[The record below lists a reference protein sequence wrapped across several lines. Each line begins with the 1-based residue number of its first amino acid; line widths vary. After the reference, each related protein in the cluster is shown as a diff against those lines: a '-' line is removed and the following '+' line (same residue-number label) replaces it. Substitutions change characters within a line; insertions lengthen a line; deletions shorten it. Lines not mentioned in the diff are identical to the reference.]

1 MPPQKSCSACAHP
14 AAREVG
20 LCRARADKQ
29 TQRVQER
36 VVLCRSV
43 LCCTLDNFPIL
54 SVSGP
59 GKLLNHPQPDS

>member
-1 MPPQKSCSACAHP
+1 MPSRVTAMPNRVKAMPSGFKFAGAAMPPQKSCSACAHP

-36 VVLCRSV
+36 VVL
-43 LCCTLDNFPIL
+43 F
-54 SVSGP
+54 
-59 GKLLNHPQPDS
+59 